1 MNDLVTSSALAQ
13 MAHHVGVPLCIMG
26 MTEKCHT
33 SLLHS
38 ITLGASTVYYWRSSS
53 ARAWKL
59 SVRFQLQKKK
69 KKSLVDL

>member
-38 ITLGASTVYYWRSSS
+38 ITLGASTVYY
-53 ARAWKL
+53 
-59 SVRFQLQKKK
+59 
-69 KKSLVDL
+69 